1 MEKAAQWKNKI
12 FDRRENERFI
22 FDREQE
28 EKRARST
35 RYNKQRYRETIEK
48 EDERGEISKAR
59 SVESVKVNDPRAVR
73 SWPTW
78 AETNGKIYTERGW
91 IDVGITGV
99 SIIWHMERYAS
110 TRGRRSFRF
119 HKIAFEGS
127 RPECFC
133 GSTAWA
139 RSTTSR
145 GTVLLPIPVTLTLT
159 MKRARVASKEKE
171 KEREREENV
180 GDTVTKLMLRTRSLS
195 LTSHV

>member
-1 MEKAAQWKNKI
+1 MGRYIPAA
-12 FDRRENERFI
+12 
-22 FDREQE
+22 
-28 EKRARST
+28 
-35 RYNKQRYRETIEK
+35 
-48 EDERGEISKAR
+48 
-59 SVESVKVNDPRAVR
+59 
-73 SWPTW
+73 
-78 AETNGKIYTERGW
+78 ERGW

-139 RSTTSR
+139 RTTSR

-159 MKRARVASKEKE
+159 MKRARVASTRKR
-171 KEREREENV
+171 EREREGGECGRHCYEVNASNEILLFLMSNV
-180 GDTVTKLMLRTRSLS
+180 
-195 LTSHV
+195 

>member
-1 MEKAAQWKNKI
+1 MGRYIPAA
-12 FDRRENERFI
+12 
-22 FDREQE
+22 
-28 EKRARST
+28 
-35 RYNKQRYRETIEK
+35 
-48 EDERGEISKAR
+48 
-59 SVESVKVNDPRAVR
+59 
-73 SWPTW
+73 
-78 AETNGKIYTERGW
+78 ERGW

-139 RSTTSR
+139 RTTSR

-159 MKRARVASKEKE
+159 MKRARVASTRKR
-171 KEREREENV
+171 ERERGECGRHCYEINASNEIPLF
-180 GDTVTKLMLRTRSLS
+180 LMFNA
-195 LTSHV
+195 